1 MTIYHPRV
9 GFDIVEVNAGGIN
22 DPNDATVVP
31 INVGKTFI
39 LPSPAVGWLPSSGT
53 WPGGIQ
59 LGAAGAGDEISYR
72 IASNNIGVRLYLPAG
87 DSLSGSGGAVT
98 NFTLGAFASYYGQTV
113 RMTKVNATE
122 WAVW

>member
-22 DPNDATVVP
+22 DPNDAT
-31 INVGKTFI
+31 
-39 LPSPAVGWLPSSGT
+39 
-53 WPGGIQ
+53 
-59 LGAAGAGDEISYR
+59 
-72 IASNNIGVRLYLPAG
+72 
-87 DSLSGSGGAVT
+87 
-98 NFTLGAFASYYGQTV
+98 ASYYGQTV